1 MSCWALVPVKARSAG
16 KQRLAQALP
25 EAARATLVRVMLEHV
40 LDTLRGCPQIEEV
53 VVMSPD
59 RDRLPADIALLAD
72 AGADLNTSLTA
83 ALAVLEDR
91 GATRIAIVS
100 ADLPQ
105 LTPEDVTALVL
116 AGQQHG
122 VALAPDHSGQGT
134 NAACLAL
141 PARLAFHFGPGS
153 FAQHVAEARR
163 LGMEPARVERPGLAF
178 DVDEPADVG
187 ALRARAGA
195 RYAFL
200 D

>member
-16 KQRLAQALP
+16 KQRLALALP

-40 LDTLRGCPQIEEV
+40 LDSLRACAHIDEV
-53 VVMSPD
+53 AVMSPD
-59 RDRLPADIALLAD
+59 PDRLPPEVALLTD
-72 AGADLNTSLTA
+72 AGADMNASLSA
-83 ALAVLEDR
+83 ALAVLEGR

-105 LTPEDVTALVL
+105 LTPDDVTALVL
-116 AGQQHG
+116 AAEHG
-122 VALAPDHSGQGT
+122 VALAPDHTGLGT

-163 LGMEPARVERPGLAF
+163 LGMEPARVQRPGLAF

-187 ALRARAGA
+187 VLRARAEA

-200 D
+200 G